1 MSSRTITEGVSTST
15 IKASRLATATEA
27 YAIRLASSPVEVQAA
42 QALRFNV
49 FNLELKEGLVES
61 YATGLDVDAF
71 DAVCDHLLVEHVAT
85 GTIVG
90 TYRLQT
96 GSMAAAN
103 LGYYSAQE
111 FDFSPFEPL
120 RSEVVELGRACVDR
134 LHRNLIVLGLLWKGI
149 AQYANARGCRYLIGC
164 SSLTSVDPK
173 VGARVYADLCR
184 RHLVEPSLRTNPL
197 LHCECSLRELHE
209 DAPEVPKLLRAYLG
223 MGAKVC
229 GAPAIDRQFGTIDF
243 LTLLDLEAL
252 PALARAR
259 FLGI

>member
-1 MSSRTITEGVSTST
+1 MNTST
-15 IKASRLATATEA
+15 ISAARLAGTSSTDA
-27 YAIRLASSPVEVQAA
+27 YTVRLAASAVERQAV

-49 FNLELKEGLVES
+49 FNLELNEGLAES
-61 YATGLDVDAF
+61 YATGLDVDDF

-85 GTIVG
+85 GCIVG

-96 GSMAAAN
+96 GAMAMAN

-111 FDFSPFEPL
+111 FDFAPFEPL
-120 RSEVVELGRACVDR
+120 RNEVVELGRACVDR

-149 AQYANARGCRYLIGC
+149 AQYANARSCRYLIGC
-164 SSLTSVDPK
+164 SSLTSVDPT
-173 VGARVYADLCR
+173 VGARVYSDLCR
-184 RHLVEPSLRTNPL
+184 RHLVEPGLRTNPL
-197 LHCECSLRELHE
+197 PRCACSLRELQE

-223 MGAKVC
+223 MGAKIC

-243 LTLLDLEAL
+243 LTLLDLNAL

-259 FLGI
+259 FLGM

>member
-1 MSSRTITEGVSTST
+1 MIVESVSAPT
-15 IKASRLATATEA
+15 IKASRLASTTEA
-27 YAIRLASSPVEVQAA
+27 YTVRLASSLVEIRAT

-49 FNLELKEGLVES
+49 FNLELNEGLAES
-61 YATGLDVDAF
+61 YVTGLDVDAF
-71 DAVCDHLLVEHVAT
+71 DTVCDHLLVEHVAT
-85 GTIVG
+85 GCIVG

-96 GSMAAAN
+96 GPMAAAN

-111 FDFSPFEPL
+111 FDFAPFEPL
-120 RSEVVELGRACVDR
+120 RNEVVELGRACVDR

-164 SSLTSVDPK
+164 SSLPSVDPK
-173 VGARVYADLCR
+173 AGARVYSDLCR

-197 LHCECSLRELHE
+197 PHCECSLRELDE

-223 MGAKVC
+223 MGAKIC
-229 GAPAIDRQFGTIDF
+229 GVPAIDRQFGTIDF

-259 FLGI
+259 FLGV